1 MIYTEITITT
11 TPEAQDLVASK
22 IWEYSSYGVSICD
35 DNDVLELINNRRS
48 TWDYIEDGVCENID
62 TTVTL
67 VKGYLDKSTSDKIA
81 ILIEKDLY
89 EMKRLSNGQLNL
101 GSLEIVKRDVDGDD
115 WIEIWRKHY
124 RPMDKGK
131 VVICP
136 EWIDYDNKDNKIV
149 VKIDSNMAFGTG
161 EHETTTMCIEF
172 LSQVINGSET
182 VLDIG
187 TGSGILGI
195 TAIKLG
201 AKKSVM
207 TDIDNVAVITAKRNA
222 KLNGVDDKCYIT
234 LDNLL
239 DKDSTVADVIVA
251 NITADILVILANDI
265 IRHTRQGTSIILSG
279 ILKEKVELVIETYN
293 KLGFKIQGS
302 KNMGEWVALMMVK
315 LWKQ

>member
-11 TPEAQDLVASK
+11 TPEAQELVASK
-22 IWEYSSYGVSICD
+22 IWEYSSYGVAICD

-48 TWDYIEDGVCENID
+48 TWDYIEDGVYENID
-62 TTVTL
+62 TTATL
-67 VKGYLDKSTSDKIA
+67 VKGYLDKSNGDKIA
-81 ILIEKDLY
+81 SLIEKDLL
-89 EMKRLSNGQLNL
+89 EMKNLSNGQLNF
-101 GSLEIVKRDVDGDD
+101 GSLEIVKRQVDGDD

-136 EWIDYDNKDNKIV
+136 EWIDYENKENKIV

-172 LSQVINGSET
+172 LSQIISSSEI

-207 TDIDNVAVITAKRNA
+207 TDIDQVAVLTAKRNA
-222 KLNGVDDKCYIT
+222 KLNGVQDNCYIT

-239 DKDSTVADVIVA
+239 DKDSTIADVIVA
-251 NITADILVILANDI
+251 NITADVLVVLSSDIL
-265 IRHTRQGTSIILSG
+265 RHVKPNTTLIMSG
-279 ILKEKVELVIETYN
+279 ILKEKAELVIETYKN
-293 KLGFKIQGS
+293 LGFIMQGS
-302 KNMGEWVALMMVK
+302 KNMGEWVALMMKKV
-315 LWKQ
+315 

>member
-11 TPEAQDLVASK
+11 TPEVQDLVASK

-48 TWDYIEDGVCENID
+48 TWDYIEDGICENLD

-67 VKGYLDKSTSDKIA
+67 VKGYLDKKDSDKIA
-81 ILIEKDLY
+81 VLIEKDLL
-89 EMKRLSNGQLNL
+89 EMKRLSNGELNF
-101 GSLEIVKRDVDGDD
+101 GSLEIIKRDVDGDD

-136 EWIDYDNKDNKIV
+136 EWIDYDNKENKIV

-172 LSQVINGSET
+172 LSQIITGSEV

-207 TDIDNVAVITAKRNA
+207 TDIDGVAVVTAKHNA
-222 KLNGVDDKCYIT
+222 KLNGVDEKCFIT

-251 NITADILVILANDI
+251 NITADVLCVLANDI
-265 IRHTRQGTSIILSG
+265 TSHVKQDTTLILSG
-279 ILKEKVELVIETYN
+279 ILKEKVDLVVETYT
-293 KLGFKIQGS
+293 KLGFKITGS
-302 KNMGEWVALMMVK
+302 KNMGEWVALMLKKV
-315 LWKQ
+315 

>member
-11 TPEAQDLVASK
+11 TPDAQDLVASK

-48 TWDYIEDGVCENID
+48 TYDYIEDGICENID

-67 VKGYLDKSTSDKIA
+67 VKGYLDKSNSDKIA
-81 ILIEKDLY
+81 ILIEKDLL
-89 EMKRLSNGQLNL
+89 EMKRLSNGSLNF

-172 LSQVINGSET
+172 LQQAISGNEI

-207 TDIDNVAVITAKRNA
+207 TDIDNVAVVTAKRNA
-222 KLNGVDDKCYIT
+222 KLNGVYDNCYIT

-239 DKDSTVADVIVA
+239 DKDQSVAEIIVA
-251 NITADILVILANDI
+251 NITADVLVILANDI
-265 IRHTRQGTSIILSG
+265 LRHTKIGTTLIMSG
-279 ILKEKVELVIETYN
+279 ILKEKVELVLEAYQ
-293 KLGFKIQGS
+293 KLGFKMQGS
-302 KNMGEWVALMMVK
+302 KCMGEWVALMMKKV
-315 LWKQ
+315 

>member
-11 TPEAQDLVASK
+11 TPEAQELVASK
-22 IWEYSSYGVSICD
+22 IWEYSSYGVAICD

-48 TWDYIEDGVCENID
+48 TWDYIEDGVYENID
-62 TTVTL
+62 TTATL
-67 VKGYLDKSTSDKIA
+67 VKGYLDTSNGDKIA
-81 ILIEKDLY
+81 SLIEKDLL
-89 EMKRLSNGQLNL
+89 EMKNLSNGQLNF
-101 GSLEIVKRDVDGDD
+101 GSLEIVKRQVDGDD

-136 EWIDYDNKDNKIV
+136 EWIDYENKENKIV

-172 LSQVINGSET
+172 LSQIISSSEI

-201 AKKSVM
+201 AKKAVM
-207 TDIDNVAVITAKRNA
+207 TDIDQVAVLTAKRNA
-222 KLNGVDDKCYIT
+222 KLNGVQDNCYIT

-239 DKDSTVADVIVA
+239 DKDSTIADVIVA
-251 NITADILVILANDI
+251 NITADVLVVLSSDIL
-265 IRHTRQGTSIILSG
+265 RHVKPNTTLIMSG
-279 ILKEKVELVIETYN
+279 ILKEKAELVIETYKN
-293 KLGFKIQGS
+293 LGFIMQGS
-302 KNMGEWVALMMVK
+302 KNMGEWVALMMKKV
-315 LWKQ
+315 